1 MSTLGG
7 HRKIVAERQA
17 RRLANSG
24 AVPVARRSGKRTGH
38 GTFEEISARKTIK
51 KPGVGAPGFLEF
63 LGKPLA
69 EGVRGVVR

>member
-1 MSTLGG
+1 LVGIGELLPSG
-7 HRKIVAERQA
+7 
-17 RRLANSG
+17 RRVGPEDSG
-24 AVPVARRSGKRTGH
+24 AVPVARRTGERTGH
-38 GTFEEISARKTIK
+38 GTFEEISAQKPIK

>member
-1 MSTLGG
+1 LVDIGKLLPNG
-7 HRKIVAERQA
+7 
-17 RRLANSG
+17 RRVGLANSG

-38 GTFEEISARKTIK
+38 GTLEEISARKTIK

>member
-1 MSTLGG
+1 LVGIEELLPNG
-7 HRKIVAERQA
+7 
-17 RRLANSG
+17 RRVGLADSG

>member
-1 MSTLGG
+1 VGIGKLLPNGRRVGLADSGG
-7 HRKIVAERQA
+7 A
-17 RRLANSG
+17 
-24 AVPVARRSGKRTGH
+24 PVARPPGDETGH
-38 GTFEEISARKTIK
+38 SIYEEIGAQKTIK